1 MDITLYEHKIREQK
15 LSRDNGRI
23 YIALE
28 EADKSDCKV
37 IRQMLTHS
45 PDKRLRLMHPI
56 RNTKHR
62 ASTSFDFIIVCAIL
76 NRLSYVGRRAD
87 ALALRADERRDKLRK
102 AAVSCK

>member
-1 MDITLYEHKIREQK
+1 MRIVIEK
-15 LSRDNGRI
+15 SRLI

-28 EADKSDCKV
+28 DTDTSDCMV

-56 RNTKHR
+56 RNIKSRVNTDF
-62 ASTSFDFIIVCAIL
+62 SFIIVCAIL
-76 NRLSYVGRRAD
+76 RWLSYIGRRAD